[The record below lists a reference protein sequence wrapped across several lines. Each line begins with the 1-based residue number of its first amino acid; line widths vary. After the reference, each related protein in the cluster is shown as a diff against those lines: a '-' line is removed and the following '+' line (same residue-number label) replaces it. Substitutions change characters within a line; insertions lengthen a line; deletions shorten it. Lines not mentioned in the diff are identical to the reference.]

1 MTFQL
6 TTPPEE
12 VTSKALSINQFY
24 LNTLPIEECSYQ
36 LQWLIKRFI
45 DIAGS
50 LIGLILISPILL
62 LIAIAIKLESKG
74 PVFFKQKR
82 VGLQGE
88 NFDMYKFRS
97 MKQNA
102 EDELEN
108 LKQFNES
115 NNVMFK
121 MKKDPRV
128 TKVGEFIRKHSLD
141 ELPQLINVLKGEMSL
156 IGPRPPL
163 VTELKDYKPWHY
175 KRFETIPGMTGLW
188 QVSGR
193 SSITNFDK
201 VVRLDLRYIKE
212 WSLLLDLNILLKT
225 VPIVIWGKE

>member
-6 TTPPEE
+6 TDPPEV
-12 VTSKALSINQFY
+12 VTSKALSINPLY
-24 LNTLPIEECSYQ
+24 LNALPIEECSYQ

-50 LIGLILISPILL
+50 LVGLILISPILL

-102 EDELEN
+102 ENELDK

-201 VVRLDLRYIKE
+201 VVKLDLRYIKE

>member
-6 TTPPEE
+6 TKNPLEI
-12 VTSKALSINQFY
+12 TSKALSINNFY
-24 LNTLPIEECSYQ
+24 VEPLVIAECTFQ

-50 LIGLILISPILL
+50 LIGLMIISPILL
-62 LIAIAIKLESKG
+62 LIALAIKLESSG

-82 VGLQGE
+82 VGLQGKK
-88 NFDMYKFRS
+88 FDMYKFRS
-97 MKQNA
+97 MKENA
-102 EDELEN
+102 ENELEF

-201 VVRLDLRYIKE
+201 VVKLDLKYIRE
-212 WSLLLDLNILLKT
+212 WNLFLDLNIILKT